1 MGKSDRVDSELNALK
16 LITKA
21 MQILIKDGDALKY
34 EALVIEQEVL
44 DHDNFS
50 IRVKCNAPEIV
61 QSILKIPVKE
71 SFIRIEQCID
81 LKSSDWVG
89 CELEGNKLILIGD
102 EQLRQQQLR
111 YMYENIRNSLYSPA

>member
-1 MGKSDRVDSELNALK
+1 MRKSDRVDSELNALK

-21 MQILIKDGDALKY
+21 MQILIKDGDALKS

-71 SFIRIEQCID
+71 SFIMIEQCID
-81 LKSSDWVG
+81 LKNSDWVG
-89 CELEGNKLILIGD
+89 CELEGSKLILIGD
-102 EQLRQQQLR
+102 EQIRQQQLR